1 MLRLTGFR
9 RCLSGQFAA
18 TRVATRGYADKPK
31 SEGEQQPQDSTASPD
46 SALDAAKKATE
57 EAVELQKQLKKDL
70 QYAAADFTN
79 LQRISDRE
87 KVASMEKGVMKFAKS
102 ILPTLDILPL
112 ALKSVPAEAL
122 SAGEGEDRKN
132 LLTLHEG
139 LVLLQSNLL
148 KALKENDIEAV
159 DPTGEQFSPDYHEA
173 LYMAPVPGK
182 DPNSILECSKLGYS
196 YKGRVLRAAQ
206 VGVVQDVN

>member
-1 MLRLTGFR
+1 M
-9 RCLSGQFAA
+9 SGHNTA
-18 TRVATRGYADKPK
+18 TRSATLQLNSIARRGYAEKA
-31 SEGEQQPQDSTASPD
+31 EQKDEQPQETTQEGTDN
-46 SALDAAKKATE
+46 ALEAAKKATE

-79 LQRISDRE
+79 LQRISERE
-87 KVASMEKGVMKFAKS
+87 KAASLEKGVMKFAKS
-102 ILPTLDILPL
+102 ILPTLDILPM

-122 SAGEGEDRKN
+122 TAGEGDDRKN
-132 LLTLHEG
+132 LITLHEG

-148 KALKENDIEAV
+148 KALKENDIEPV
-159 DPTGEQFSPDYHEA
+159 DPTGEQFSADLHEA